1 MLFISSFVYF
11 AAEPLQATPHA
22 AVLKA
27 GLLNCFMSSF
37 ILNRGSILYCRRETI
52 DNLAQKHEY
61 WP

>member
-27 GLLNCFMSSF
+27 ELLN
-37 ILNRGSILYCRRETI
+37 
-52 DNLAQKHEY
+52 
-61 WP
+61 